1 MTPIER
7 YRLEWIILYAIILA
21 VVVGSAIWVANW

>member
-7 YRLEWIILYAIILA
+7 HRLEWIIVYAIILA
-21 VVVGSAIWVANW
+21 VVVGSAVWVANW